1 MIPIRMSAGG
11 SANLKPRQSNAHKL
25 EAALKTA
32 FENYGKEEIDD
43 FVLTYNISTV
53 TESEKDRILMSC
65 INLVMSD
72 IQMKE
77 LFHVG
82 SGLEVG
88 LC

>member
-1 MIPIRMSAGG
+1 
-11 SANLKPRQSNAHKL
+11 LK
-25 EAALKTA
+25 
-32 FENYGKEEIDD
+32 YGKEGIDD

-65 INLVMSD
+65 INLGMSD
-72 IQMKE
+72 IQMKA